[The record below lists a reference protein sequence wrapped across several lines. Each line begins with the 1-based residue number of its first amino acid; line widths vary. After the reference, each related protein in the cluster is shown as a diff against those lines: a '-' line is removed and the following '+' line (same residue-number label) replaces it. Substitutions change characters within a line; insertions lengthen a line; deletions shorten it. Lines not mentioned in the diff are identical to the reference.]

1 MSLHKPEATESV
13 IPASGSRKQ
22 AAAVKSRFSIRNL
35 RTFASLQNANYR
47 FYFIGMVGQ
56 WGAMN
61 MQMVSKS
68 MLLYRLTGSAALLGV
83 MALASAIPQILFS
96 LFGGAIADRVS
107 KKMILQIG
115 QLASAAVSVSVGVC
129 LTTGYLSAENP
140 GSSWVLIA
148 QSALQGSIMALMMPS
163 RSAIIPEIVGTNQVM
178 NAMALNSL
186 GMNTLRLLAPAL
198 AGFLIDFA
206 GFEAIFYAMAGLY
219 VFATVLTS
227 FIHVKRPEPS
237 SYSNQK
243 RNSTIGDIKEG
254 LAYIWHERP
263 IFIVLA
269 FTLVVV
275 LLSMPYQMLMPI
287 FADDI
292 LNVGATGMGLLMS
305 VSGIGAMAGS
315 LVIASLPN
323 KKRGIMLLGSS
334 LLLGLALAA
343 FAFSRSMPLSLG
355 IMIFVGLGQAG
366 RMTLGTTLLQS
377 YSAEKYF
384 GRVMSINML
393 DMGLS
398 SLGTFAAGVLAED
411 VGAAIAI
418 GGFAGLLAVASFLS
432 LIFMKRI
439 RRLQ

>member
-1 MSLHKPEATESV
+1 MSNYGHKTNETA
-13 IPASGSRKQ
+13 IRLSGSQGQ
-22 AAAVKSRFSIRNL
+22 AAAREGRFSLRNL
-35 RTFASLQNANYR
+35 RTFDSLKNGNYR
-47 FYFIGMVGQ
+47 FYFFGMVGQ

-68 MLLYRLTGSAALLGV
+68 MLLYRLTGSATLLGV

-115 QLASAAVSVSVGVC
+115 QLASAAVSLSVGLC

-163 RSAIIPEIVGTNQVM
+163 RSAIIPEIVGTSQVM
-178 NAMALNSL
+178 NAMALNGL
-186 GMNTLRLLAPAL
+186 GMNTLRLLAPAA

-206 GFEAIFYAMAGLY
+206 GFEAIFYSMSGLY
-219 VFATVLTS
+219 LFSVVLTS
-227 FIHVKRPEPS
+227 FIRENRTGS
-237 SYSNQK
+237 ISDGFG
-243 RNSTIGDIKEG
+243 RRTSTIEDIKEG
-254 LAYIWHERP
+254 LKYIWHERP
-263 IFIVLA
+263 VFAVLA

-292 LNVGATGMGLLMS
+292 LKVGATGMGLLMS
-305 VSGIGAMAGS
+305 VSGVGAMAGS

-323 KKRGIMLLGSS
+323 KKRGVLLLGSS
-334 LLLGLALAA
+334 LVLGVALAA
-343 FAFSRSMPLSLG
+343 FAFSRSMSLSLG
-355 IMIFVGLGQAG
+355 IMVFVGIGQAG

-377 YSAEKYF
+377 YADERYF

-398 SLGTFAAGVLAED
+398 SLGTFAAGILAED
-411 VGAAIAI
+411 LGAALAI
-418 GGFAGLLAVASFLS
+418 GGFAGVLALASFLA
-432 LIFMKRI
+432 LIFLARI
-439 RRLQ
+439 RQLN